1 MEQTGMERVDDM
13 KAYLQEAPD
22 DLRLDKLVERRLWAI
37 RTEFAKVVEAPVK
50 ELARQKTDGVVTI
63 SYLRSSIVTGSHVF
77 YIAYY
82 NGEPFVE
89 EEPESVYLDLRHI
102 FEDAETDCVEI
113 ICILGKKFV
122 RFLDSEKEEI
132 RRWYLHLLY
141 ERLGTF
147 TQRQVEENHAAGGI
161 PVLYGGYMEK
171 LHQIGDT
178 GGNNR
183 KGGNS
188 CETV

>member
-1 MEQTGMERVDDM
+1 MEQTGLERTDAM
-13 KAYLQEAPD
+13 KTYLQEISEGMTF
-22 DLRLDKLVERRLWAI
+22 DKFVERRLETIW
-37 RTEFAKVVEAPVK
+37 TEFAKAVEAPVK
-50 ELARQKTDGVVTI
+50 KLAGQKIDGAVVI

-89 EEPESVYLDLRHI
+89 EEPESIYLDLHQI
-102 FEDAETDCVEI
+102 FEVAEADCMEI
-113 ICILGKKFV
+113 NRILGRKFV
-122 RFLDSEKEEI
+122 RVLDSEKEEI
-132 RRWYLHLLY
+132 RRWYLYLVY

-147 TQRQVEENHAAGGI
+147 TQLQVEENHAAGGI

-171 LHQIGDT
+171 LHQIGDA
-178 GGNNR
+178 GVNNR

-188 CETV
+188 CETA